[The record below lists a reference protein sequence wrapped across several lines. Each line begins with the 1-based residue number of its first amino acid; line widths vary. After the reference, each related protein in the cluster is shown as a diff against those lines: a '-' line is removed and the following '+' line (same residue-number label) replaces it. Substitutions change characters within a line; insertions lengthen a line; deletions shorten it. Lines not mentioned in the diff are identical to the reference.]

1 MLNASLKEP
10 IDSGARLIAHL
21 SLAEA
26 PIFPTAN
33 TILIYAVKCDPSDP
47 DDPVSEIF
55 PLFQL
60 VMLALPGITGV
71 FAGVFDDPGESSVI
85 PRDGPLGALAPIVS
99 RLSMAW
105 GASVK
110 NAVTGRRAPTLETKH
125 ISVDR
130 C

>member
-10 IDSGARLIAHL
+10 IDSGARLMAHL

-26 PIFPTAN
+26 PVFSTAN

-71 FAGVFDDPGESSVI
+71 FAGVFDDPGGSSVI
-85 PRDGPLGALAPIVS
+85 PWDGPPS
-99 RLSMAW
+99 
-105 GASVK
+105 
-110 NAVTGRRAPTLETKH
+110 AVAHGLRRQ
-125 ISVDR
+125 R
-130 C
+130 